1 MKPRESTIQA
11 KEFQAAALRRQLAQF
26 ERMIAD
32 LDVIRAELTKQ
43 IEAEERRS
51 GVDDPSN
58 YAYST
63 VARAARDRRA
73 NLTHTIEDLSERRS
87 ATLDSLGEIEGFFA
101 ALTNAGEFGIDGHA
115 TGRKMHT
122 AAA

>member
-11 KEFQAAALRRQLAQF
+11 KEFKAAALRRQLAQF

-32 LDVIRAELTKQ
+32 LDIIRTELGKQ

-51 GVDDPSN
+51 GVNDPSN

-63 VARAARDRRA
+63 VARAARDRRS
-73 NLTHTIEDLSERRS
+73 NLTHTIEDLSQRR
-87 ATLDSLGEIEGFFA
+87 AAALESLEELEGFFS
-101 ALTNAGEFGIDGHA
+101 ALSNAGEFGVDPHG
-115 TGRKMHT
+115 GRKVHT

>member
-26 ERMIAD
+26 ERMIGD
-32 LDVIRAELTKQ
+32 LETIRIELGKQ
-43 IEAEERRS
+43 IETEEQRT
-51 GVDDPSN
+51 GITDPSN
-58 YAYST
+58 FAYST

-73 NLTHTIEDLSERRS
+73 NLTATIEDLSDRR
-87 ATLDSLGEIEGFFA
+87 ARALEEIGDLDSFFHALANSTEFFLAETA
-101 ALTNAGEFGIDGHA
+101 APKH
-115 TGRKMHT
+115 RT

>member
-26 ERMIAD
+26 ERMIGD
-32 LDVIRAELTKQ
+32 LEVIRSELTKQ
-43 IEAEERRS
+43 IEAEERRT
-51 GVDDPSN
+51 GVNDPAN

-63 VARAARDRRA
+63 VARAARDRRD
-73 NLTHTIEDLSERRS
+73 NLTNTIRDLSERR
-87 ATLDSLGEIEGFFA
+87 AAARDALAEIDSFFN
-101 ALTNAGEFGIDGHA
+101 ALSNAGDFGA
-115 TGRKMHT
+115 EANSALRKLHT

>member
-26 ERMIAD
+26 ERMIGD
-32 LDVIRAELTKQ
+32 LEVIRSELTKQ
-43 IEAEERRS
+43 IEAEERRT
-51 GVDDPSN
+51 GVNDPAN

-63 VARAARDRRA
+63 VARAARDRRD
-73 NLTHTIEDLSERRS
+73 NLTNTIRDLSERR
-87 ATLDSLGEIEGFFA
+87 AAARDALAEIDSFFN
-101 ALTNAGEFGIDGHA
+101 ALNNAGDFGA
-115 TGRKMHT
+115 EANTALRKLHT

>member
-26 ERMIAD
+26 ERMIGD
-32 LDVIRAELTKQ
+32 LEVIRIELGKQ
-43 IEAEERRS
+43 IDVEERRT
-51 GVDDPSN
+51 GVADTGN

-63 VARAARDRRA
+63 VARAAR
-73 NLTHTIEDLSERRS
+73 ERRS
-87 ATLDSLGEIEGFFA
+87 NLTNTIDDLAARRDAALAALDEIDGFFT
-101 ALTNAGEFGIDGHA
+101 ALANASEVSPALLGH
-115 TGRKMHT
+115 RKLQS

>member
-26 ERMIAD
+26 ERMIGD
-32 LDVIRAELTKQ
+32 LEVIRSELTKQ
-43 IEAEERRS
+43 IEAEERRT
-51 GVDDPSN
+51 GVDDPAN

-63 VARAARDRRA
+63 VARAARDRRD
-73 NLTHTIEDLSERRS
+73 NLTNTIRDLNERRS
-87 ATLDSLGEIEGFFA
+87 AARDALAEIDGFFN
-101 ALTNAGEFGIDGHA
+101 ALNNAGEFGIEA
-115 TGRKMHT
+115 TPLRKLHT

>member
-26 ERMIAD
+26 ERMIGD
-32 LDVIRAELTKQ
+32 LEVIRIELGKQ
-43 IEAEERRS
+43 IDMEERRT
-51 GVDDPSN
+51 GVADTAN

-63 VARAARDRRA
+63 VARAARERRA
-73 NLTHTIEDLSERRS
+73 NLTNTIDDLAARKDAALAS
-87 ATLDSLGEIEGFFA
+87 LDDIDGFFT
-101 ALTNAGEFGIDGHA
+101 ALANASEVSPALLGGH
-115 TGRKMHT
+115 RKLQS